1 MQGWI
6 NIHKS
11 MRYIN
16 KFKNENNMI
25 ILIDAQKAFG
35 NIQIPFMIKKK
46 KNPLSKVDI
55 EGTYLKFN
63 THHI

>member
-46 KNPLSKVDI
+46 KPSLQSRYRGDI
-55 EGTYLKFN
+55 SQ
-63 THHI
+63 I